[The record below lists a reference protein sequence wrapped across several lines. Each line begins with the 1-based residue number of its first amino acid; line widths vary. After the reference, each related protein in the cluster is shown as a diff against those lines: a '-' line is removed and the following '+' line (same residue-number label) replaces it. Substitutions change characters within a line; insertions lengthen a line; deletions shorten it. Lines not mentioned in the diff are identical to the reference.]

1 MPYMGQGNCLE
12 CGYNAEAVVVY
23 EDYRLA
29 VDKEIL
35 RNLESM
41 IPFVFDHVEGN
52 EDCTTHEARM
62 IMLNKINHMIEI
74 INKGVNN
81 GRPI

>member
-1 MPYMGQGNCLE
+1 MTYMGQGNCLE
-12 CGYNAEAVVVY
+12 CGYNAE
-23 EDYRLA
+23 A